1 VPRLLV
7 VEDERK
13 LLRALRAGLEAEGY
27 EVEAAATGPE
37 AEERLAGPGFDAVVL
52 DWLLPGRSGV
62 EILAGLRAAG
72 RTVPVLLLTARD
84 AVEDRVAGL
93 DAGADD
99 YLTKPF
105 ALPELLARVRSLLR
119 RGQPD
124 RETVLRAG
132 GVEVDLVDRRVTR
145 DGREVALRAREF
157 DVLAYLV
164 RHAGAVVTRDMLGR
178 EVWRE
183 PGYHLTNVIDVTV
196 RLLRKKLDPP
206 GGPSLVETVRGIGY
220 TVRAGA

>member
-13 LLRALRAGLEAEGY
+13 LLKALRAGLEAEGY
-27 EVEAAATGPE
+27 EVETSATGTE
-37 AEERLAGPGFDAVVL
+37 GVEKLAGPGFDAVIL
-52 DWLLPGRSGV
+52 DWMLPGQDGV
-62 EILAGLRAAG
+62 QILATIRTAG

-84 AVEDRVAGL
+84 AVEDRVTGL

-105 ALPELLARVRSLLR
+105 AFPELLARVRSLIR

-124 RETVLRAG
+124 RETILRVGPVA
-132 GVEVDLVDRRVTR
+132 VDLVERKVTR
-145 DGREVALRAREF
+145 DGREVPLRAREF

-164 RHAGAVVTRDMLGR
+164 RHAGSVVTRDMLGR
-178 EVWRE
+178 EVWKE
-183 PGYHLTNVIDVTV
+183 PGYNLTNVIDVTV
-196 RLLRKKLDPP
+196 RLLRKKLDLPV
-206 GGPSLVETVRGIGY
+206 GPSVIETLRGVGFIVR
-220 TVRAGA
+220 TKP